1 MRRMRA
7 AVLREYGEG
16 PSIEQVDRPAIGP
29 RDALVAV
36 EACGICRSD
45 WHAWQGHGDW
55 ADDRVAPGQ
64 VLGHEPAGRIVEV
77 GEHITELQA
86 GDRVA
91 VPFCLGDGTCRYCR
105 SGHGNV
111 CPDGLALGFER
122 EAGGALAEYVRLPW
136 AEFNAIRLPSSVEFR
151 EAAALGCRFMTAFHG
166 LAHRVDP
173 DPGAWVVVVGC
184 SGVGLSAVQ
193 VADALGLRVIAADV
207 EERKLERASALG
219 ATETVDAGD
228 EDVPE
233 AVASVTGDGAAVSV
247 DAVGRAETCRAAV
260 DALRPTGTHLQLGL
274 TTDAERGAIPLPTDR
289 LTMAAQS
296 FVGSRGMPPSRADEL
311 VGLVESGAVDPGAL
325 VGRAV
330 PLSQVPDRLAAM
342 TDYDT
347 EGVEVVTEF

>member
-1 MRRMRA
+1 MRA

-16 PSIEQVDRPAIGP
+16 PSIEQVDRPAVGP

-36 EACGICRSD
+36 EACGVCRSD

-55 ADDRVAPGQ
+55 ADDRVEPGQ

-77 GEHITELQA
+77 GEDVTELQA

-122 EAGGALAEYVRLPW
+122 AAGGALAEYVRLPW

-173 DPGAWVVVVGC
+173 DPGAWAVVVGC
-184 SGVGLSAVQ
+184 GGVGLSAVQ
-193 VADALGLRVIAADV
+193 VADALGVRVIAADV
-207 EERKLERASALG
+207 ESRKLERASGLG

-233 AVASVTGDGAAVSV
+233 AVASVTGDGAAV
-247 DAVGRAETCRAAV
+247 

-274 TTDAERGAIPLPTDR
+274 TTDAECGEVPLPTDR
-289 LTMAAQS
+289 MTMAAQS

-325 VGRAV
+325 VGRE
-330 PLSQVPDRLAAM
+330 LSLSDVPDRLAAM

-347 EGVEVVTEF
+347 EGVEVVTDLSS